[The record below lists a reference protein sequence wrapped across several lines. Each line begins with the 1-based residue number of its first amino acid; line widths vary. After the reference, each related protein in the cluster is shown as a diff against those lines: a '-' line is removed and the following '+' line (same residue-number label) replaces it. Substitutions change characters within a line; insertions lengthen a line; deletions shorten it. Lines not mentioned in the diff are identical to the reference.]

1 MFLGRK
7 AALIL
12 ATVWLTTNVLTIQ
25 ANFVTDYLAHGAY
38 QKQDFVTAE
47 GYYQT
52 QVRSDYTDST
62 ALYNLGAAAYQ
73 NKNYTEARK
82 CFEQVGATEALTT
95 KKRAEAYF
103 NAGNSSVQLNELEKA
118 LEQYKTALKFDPN
131 DQRIK
136 DNYEKLK
143 KILEQQQQDNPEKNK
158 PDNKPDQDSQ
168 EQKSKDNSGDSKDSQ
183 DQSGDQQDQ
192 QKNSGPDQ
200 KSKEQAAKDNSGQ
213 DQGSKNQAPKD
224 QLGDQQNNQAPKNN
238 PDQKSGDQKPKASTG
253 SEHKNSAEQKPTPAD
268 NSGEQNSSSGQAQQ
282 VPVSSSGPDQQAK
295 LDPELKELMQAA
307 QASDRA
313 VNKQI
318 MQYQMNQS
326 GDKNSA
332 EQGNNW

>member
-158 PDNKPDQDSQ
+158 PDNKPDQDQSEDQKDQDLQ

-200 KSKEQAAKDNSGQ
+200 KSKEQAAKDNS
-213 DQGSKNQAPKD
+213 S
-224 QLGDQQNNQAPKNN
+224 
-238 PDQKSGDQKPKASTG
+238 DQKPKASTG

-282 VPVSSSGPDQQAK
+282 VPVNSSGPDQQAK

>member
-12 ATVWLTTNVLTIQ
+12 ATVWLITNISSTQ
-25 ANFVTDYLAHGAY
+25 ANFVTDYLAHSAY
-38 QKQDFVTAE
+38 QEKDFTTAE
-47 GYYQT
+47 SYYQV
-52 QVRSDYTDST
+52 QVRSNYHDTE

-82 CFEQVGATEALTT
+82 CFEQVGATDSLTT

-131 DQRIK
+131 DQRTK
-136 DNYEKLK
+136 TNYEKLK
-143 KILEQQQQDNPEKNK
+143 KLLEQQKNNPEKK
-158 PDNKPDQDSQ
+158 QPDPKDQDPKDQDQKDQDPKDNSGESKDNQ
-168 EQKSKDNSGDSKDSQ
+168 QDQKSKDQKDQTGEPKSKDGVGQDQKKSPEQKSPEQKSKDQSGEPKDNQNSPEQKNNSGQK
-183 DQSGDQQDQ
+183 SGE
-192 QKNSGPDQ
+192 Q
-200 KSKEQAAKDNSGQ
+200 KSKEQTGQ
-213 DQGSKNQAPKD
+213 
-224 QLGDQQNNQAPKNN
+224 
-238 PDQKSGDQKPKASTG
+238 
-253 SEHKNSAEQKPTPAD
+253 EQKPA
-268 NSGEQNSSSGQAQQ
+268 
-282 VPVSSSGPDQQAK
+282 PVNHPGPDQQAK

-318 MQYQMNQS
+318 MQYQMNQA
-326 GDKNSA
+326 GGQNSA